1 MEHCAYCGAKAT
13 QRDHIPPRCLFK
25 KPRPDLITV
34 PSCADCNQGASTDD
48 EYLRLVL
55 SMRHDTHRHP
65 DASKAWTKARR
76 SLNRPQARGLRKE
89 TLDAVHT
96 VNLQTESDL
105 YIGKAGAINVDLPR
119 TERVVERT
127 MVGLYHHHRDQ
138 RLSDE
143 SEATAFALDGL
154 PDSDI
159 EIAEYF
165 VRFYQFVSKADLH
178 AIGDDVFTYRMRFLE
193 GRPEAGVFFCTFY
206 GAVNYI
212 GFFA

>member
-1 MEHCAYCGAKAT
+1 MYCGAEAT

-55 SMRHDTHRHP
+55 SMRHDTYEHP
-65 DASKAWTKARR
+65 DASKAWTKALR
-76 SLNRPQARGLRKE
+76 SLRRPQARGLRKK

-96 VNLQTESDL
+96 VNLQTESGL
-105 YIGKAGAINVDLPR
+105 YVGKAGAINVDLPR

-127 MVGLYHHHRDQ
+127 MVGLYYHHRDQ
-138 RLSDE
+138 RLLDE
-143 SEATAFALDGL
+143 FEATAFALDGL
-154 PDSDI
+154 PESDV

-165 VRFYQFVSKADLH
+165 VRLYQFVSEADLY
-178 AIGDDVFTYRMRFLE
+178 AIGEDAFTYRMRFLE
-193 GRPEAGVFFCTFY
+193 DRPEAGVFFCTFY
-206 GAVNYI
+206 GAVNFI
-212 GFFA
+212 GSFA